1 MDKNIAVLGVGAIG
15 SCIGADLTRAGYDVS
30 LIDQWPAHVEAMRA
44 GGLRV
49 TRMEE
54 VAVKVRAYHL
64 CDLAGLNAQ
73 FDIVFLASKS
83 YDSRWLA
90 SLIEPYLKPDG
101 VLVSTQNSLNDEWIA
116 PIIGADR
123 DIGCALELAGEVFEP
138 GLVKRNVD
146 RAHTRFVVGE
156 LNGGMTERVREVARI
171 LGAVGI
177 AEVTGNIWSAKWTKL
192 VFNSMGGSSVASA
205 AGMGLTPLLRNHPEY
220 LDLCV
225 RIGKESIRVARAL
238 GHELHAF
245 AGLTA
250 GDLAGSLD
258 EALKKLLLKVSD
270 DSSVEGISHVLQ
282 DLKKGRRT
290 EIPGYING
298 LVVKKAREAGGVPT
312 PCNEAVVSLYRRLEN
327 KELKPALSNLDLLER
342 EMTGT

>member
-1 MDKNIAVLGVGAIG
+1 MDKKIAVLGTGAIG
-15 SCIGADLTRAGYDVS
+15 SCIGADLIQAGYDVL

-44 GGLRV
+44 HGLR
-49 TRMEE
+49 TARME
-54 VAVKVRAYHL
+54 AFSVKVRAYHL
-64 CDLAGLNAQ
+64 CDLAGLKPQ
-73 FDIVFLASKS
+73 FDMVFLASKS

-90 SLIEPYLKPDG
+90 GLIEPYLKPEG

-116 PIIGADR
+116 PIIGPHR
-123 DIGCALELAGEVFEP
+123 DIGCALELAGELFEP

-156 LNGGMTERVREVARI
+156 LDGRLTDRVREVVHI
-171 LGAVGI
+171 LSSVGI
-177 AEVTGNIWSAKWTKL
+177 SEVTGDIWSAKWTKL

-225 RIGKESIRVARAL
+225 RIGKESLCVARAL

-250 GDLAGSLD
+250 NDLAGSLD
-258 EALKKLLLKVSD
+258 EALRKLLLKVSD
-270 DSSVEGISHVLQ
+270 DSSVEGVSHVLQ
-282 DLKKGRRT
+282 DLMKGRRT

-298 LVVKKAREAGGVPT
+298 LVVKKAREVNLPT
-312 PCNEAVVSLYRRLEN
+312 PCNEAVVSLYRRLEQA
-327 KELKPALSNLDLLER
+327 ELKPGLANLDLLER
-342 EMTGT
+342 QMSRS